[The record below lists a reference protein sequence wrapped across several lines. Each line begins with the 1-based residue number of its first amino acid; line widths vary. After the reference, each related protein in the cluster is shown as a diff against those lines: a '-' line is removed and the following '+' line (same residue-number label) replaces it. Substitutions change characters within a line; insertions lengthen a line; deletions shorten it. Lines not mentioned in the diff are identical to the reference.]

1 MSSALDDLHDLP
13 PGVDIPDA
21 TLPRC
26 WPTIDSIST
35 DGEKRGAT
43 EICLDWANGNCV
55 RGIHCGARHALP
67 SMADENRLYYS
78 EDGLRDVFGRGRAS
92 LGTPTSAFDPLAC
105 QIIHVKSGV
114 PAGTLQQRRAIID
127 EGFAEWGQVVKTWF
141 LADEGSC
148 FLRFKWRS
156 SAQVVMEALHGRPL
170 RPEDGE
176 PMSLAWATVDP
187 SVIQATQGK
196 ELAYNAMVEARQR
209 GNAAQALYDR
219 LERER
224 HAPEAGGGGGS
235 GTLGKRTRGDDL
247 ASDEASSA
255 STWHTSSDESINA
268 VASAYP
274 GGLAGDGDERR
285 AAADE
290 EHATSLAAGPLEA
303 ATGKLPEGWCAGV
316 DPTYGCT
323 YYYHEAMGRTQWE
336 HPSTT

>member
-127 EGFAEWGQVVKTWF
+127 EKPTRLSRALEFLYKEYLPEFFWWEIMEMFRRFVLVGILVMFRPGSLEQLVLGSSFCLVYLTVQLQIGPYRNRSDQF
-141 LADEGSC
+141 LAGCTSSLITLFFMC
-148 FLRFKWRS
+148 CILFKFAIDS
-156 SAQVVMEALHGRPL
+156 KIVVQGR
-170 RPEDGE
+170 
-176 PMSLAWATVDP
+176 
-187 SVIQATQGK
+187 Q
-196 ELAYNAMVEARQR
+196 QR
-209 GNAAQALYDR
+209 VYSGVYGGN
-219 LERER
+219 
-224 HAPEAGGGGGS
+224 
-235 GTLGKRTRGDDL
+235 DDL
-247 ASDEASSA
+247 AMKAAGHEFKSLLAIYNSHVPGLHFPLVALIDYLGFRIIASSLLPISA
-255 STWHTSSDESINA
+255 IFWPFWTDWSSFTSS
-268 VASAYP
+268 VW
-274 GGLAGDGDERR
+274 L
-285 AAADE
+285 
-290 EHATSLAAGPLEA
+290 
-303 ATGKLPEGWCAGV
+303 CA
-316 DPTYGCT
+316 
-323 YYYHEAMGRTQWE
+323 
-336 HPSTT
+336 